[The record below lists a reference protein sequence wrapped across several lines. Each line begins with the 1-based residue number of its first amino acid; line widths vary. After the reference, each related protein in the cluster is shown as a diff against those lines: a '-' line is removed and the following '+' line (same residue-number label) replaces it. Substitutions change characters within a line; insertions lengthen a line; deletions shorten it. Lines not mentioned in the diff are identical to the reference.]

1 MKGVNEMS
9 SKVRLNV
16 NLDSKLK
23 EDASIMLE
31 NLGLDFTTA
40 ITVYF
45 KQIVNKR
52 KIPFE
57 ISDTQYYSVEEV
69 AGKNWRDGLDKIKDE
84 WE

>member
-1 MKGVNEMS
+1 MKQ
-9 SKVRLNV
+9 KVRLNI
-16 NLDSKLK
+16 NLDSGLK
-23 EDASIMLE
+23 NETAKMLD

-45 KQIVNKR
+45 KQIIKKK

-57 ISDTQYYSVEEV
+57 ISDTRYFSVEEV
-69 AGKNWRDGLDKIKDE
+69 AGVNWRNNLGETEDE